1 MNVSKIEESLQTL
14 TVSLSKDSFVLNLRR
29 NCGFSSASSTLF
41 QTVYDTWLAL
51 IGKYFERKK
60 PSLIKNGASPPHKCR
75 DKETLSMNRIKKL
88 IFIYCSLIP
97 IFLTGCQSPPE
108 TKEVEYTYP
117 VSRPLVK
124 DMGLNDEYVCQIRAI
139 QHIELRALEKGYLQK
154 KYVDEGQF
162 VRQGQILF
170 QIKPNIYKADVE
182 KSKAEVD
189 LASIE
194 LQNNKALVEKDI
206 ISKSEAAMSA
216 AKLARAAA
224 EMEMAQT
231 HLGFTEIR
239 APFSGLVGRF
249 GDIRIGSL
257 LDEGDLL
264 TTLSDN
270 HKMWVYFNVPE
281 ARYLDYM
288 KKKRNN
294 VAQTVQLKLAN
305 NDLYPEVGTIETIE
319 SDFSNTSGN
328 IAFRATFNNPN
339 TLLRHGETGTIL
351 WPKLIKK
358 AVIIPQKSTFEIL
371 DKKFVLVVDKNG
383 ILHERE
389 IVVAEEAP
397 NVFIL
402 KSGLNPNEMFL
413 LERQNKIYKGDKI
426 KYKVLDPQTVIKNL
440 DLYAN

>member
-1 MNVSKIEESLQTL
+1 MN
-14 TVSLSKDSFVLNLRR
+14 
-29 NCGFSSASSTLF
+29 
-41 QTVYDTWLAL
+41 
-51 IGKYFERKK
+51 
-60 PSLIKNGASPPHKCR
+60 LIKKS
-75 DKETLSMNRIKKL
+75 
-88 IFIYCSLIP
+88 IFVYCSLITL
-97 IFLTGCQSPPE
+97 FLTGCQAPHES
-108 TKEVEYTYP
+108 KEPEYTYQ
-117 VSRPLVK
+117 VSKPLVK
-124 DMGLNDEYVCQIRAI
+124 DMKLNDEYVCQIRAI
-139 QHIELRALEKGYLQK
+139 QHIELRSLEKGYLQK
-154 KYVDEGQF
+154 KFVDEGQL
-162 VRQGQILF
+162 VRQGQLLF

-182 KSKAEVD
+182 KSQAEVN
-189 LASIE
+189 LAEIE
-194 LQNNKALVEKDI
+194 LKNNKALVEKDI

-216 AKLARAAA
+216 AKLAKASA
-224 EMEMAQT
+224 ELEMAQT

-288 KKKRNN
+288 KSRRNN
-294 VAQTVQLKLAN
+294 IAQTVQLKLAN
-305 NDLYPEVGTIETIE
+305 NDLYPETGTIETIE

-328 IAFRATFNNPN
+328 IAFRASFKNPR

-351 WPKLIKK
+351 WPKLIKQ

-383 ILHERE
+383 VLHERE

-402 KSGLNPNEMFL
+402 KSGLNPDEMFL
-413 LERQNKIYKGDKI
+413 LERQSKIYKGDKI
-426 KYKVLDPQTVIKNL
+426 KYRMMDPQAVISNL
-440 DLYAN
+440 ELYAN